1 MARTMTQKMLIKRL
15 DTMTALPLEP
25 FRRAL
30 TRLTAEE
37 LAALETRM
45 ALQAVRSRWQRG
57 GHGIARHRAPN
68 ELGRLERRQ
77 AALRRERAGRLAAAP
92 EPVSLPFVMAQET
105 EDLAA

>member
-1 MARTMTQKMLIKRL
+1 MVRTTRTKKEAKRL
-15 DTMTALPLEP
+15 DAIIALPLER

-30 TRLTAEE
+30 TPLTGEE

-45 ALQAVRSRWQRG
+45 ALHAVRSRWQRG

-77 AALRRERAGRLAAAP
+77 ATLRQERSARLAAAP
-92 EPVSLPFVMAQET
+92 EPISLSLVMAHAT
-105 EDLAA
+105 EDRAA